1 MKFNQWTL
9 GLAAVG
15 VVSLAS
21 AARADETKMSQVQ
34 TALSNTT
41 LSGYVDVSAQ
51 FNPGGG
57 GTHPGAYVDG
67 EGYSSVSSGPNYN
80 LGNKA
85 NQISLNV
92 VDLAL
97 DKPLDES
104 PWAAGYHVE
113 LWLGPDGTTLGTSS
127 SDSQAAIRSAYIA
140 LRTPV
145 GNGIDWKI
153 GVFDTIIG
161 YESLTSGNNPN
172 YSRSFG
178 FNIEP
183 TTHTG
188 ALASYKVNDIVTLQG
203 GIANTSF
210 DGSAY
215 TANINNSGANGNNG
229 GLSNPTLIGGVSLTA
244 PDSFGWAKGAVLSG
258 VVINTSEGTNV
269 DEDPTGATSYYVGAT
284 VPTPIAKLKFGGSFD
299 YLNVHSGGNT
309 WNLAG
314 YSTYAFNDKLSL
326 NLRYEH
332 LSGASTLNGGAYT
345 TYSDPIY
352 DIDNNGENNAADEI
366 TATIQY
372 NLWANVISRVEAR
385 WDHVEH
391 GNGYSSISS
400 GELNQSEAWLLA
412 AQLIYTF

>member
-57 GTHPGAYVDG
+57 GTTGDVFPTA
-67 EGYSSVSSGPNYN
+67 SPAPQNTATGPNYN

-210 DGSAY
+210 DGTAY

-269 DEDPTGATSYYVGAT
+269 DGDPTGATSYYVGAT

-332 LSGASTLNGGAYT
+332 LSGASDLNAGAYG
-345 TYSDPIY
+345 SF
-352 DIDNNGENNAADEI
+352 NNVNNAADEI
-366 TATIQY
+366 TATVQY

-391 GNGYSSISS
+391 GEGYGSIST
-400 GELNQSEAWLLA
+400 NDQSQKDAWLLA

>member
-57 GTHPGAYVDG
+57 GTTGDFFPTAYPAPQNTAT
-67 EGYSSVSSGPNYN
+67 GPNYN

-161 YESLTSGNNPN
+161 YESLTSGNNAN

-215 TANINNSGANGNNG
+215 TAEINNSGANGVNG
-229 GLSNPTLIGGVSLTA
+229 GLSSPTLIGGASLTA

-258 VVINTSEGTNV
+258 VIINTSEGTAA
-269 DEDPTGATSYYVGAT
+269 DGDTTGATSYYVGAT

-332 LSGASTLNGGAYT
+332 LSGASSLNGGAYT
-345 TYSDPIY
+345 TYSDL
-352 DIDNNGENNAADEI
+352 NGYNADNNAADEI

-391 GNGYSSISS
+391 GNGYSSVSS
-400 GELNQSEAWLLA
+400 TQLNQSEAWLLA